1 MLNRGNKQHNNSEMI
16 QNFSSLPKIIQ
27 ESNSETLNFQILHKV
42 KLRRTIL
49 SLSKAT
55 LLKIRMRSTVKTEVV
70 QPHNMLQTNSL
81 ILMRDWTKADLRIQ
95 MRESEF
101 KREQLSKQEDQI
113 MR

>member
-27 ESNSETLNFQILHKV
+27 ESNSETLNFQILHKI

-49 SLSKAT
+49 SLRQII
-55 LLKIRMRSTVKTEVV
+55 LKIRVHSTVRT
-70 QPHNMLQTNSL
+70 QIIHLNSTPQTNNL
-81 ILMRDWTKADLRIQ
+81 TPMRDSTKADLRIQ
-95 MRESEF
+95 MRESES